1 MQSSCLLKVI
11 ELHIFSVLEDKVKLD
26 FRQFGFVNGAST
38 TEACF
43 LLKET
48 VNMYISDKYPIY
60 ANFIDLSKAFDLVD
74 HSLLLKELVIRK
86 IPADIINIL
95 FFYFRHQKARLK
107 VNANYGEYKKI
118 NQGLRQGGIIS
129 PFLFKLYIDS
139 AIRHLSS
146 LDIGCR
152 FSMSRVN
159 VIAYADDIVLLANSG
174 SALDKIYTEFKK
186 SLNSL
191 KLKINV
197 NKSKVMLFYKGLY
210 KYEYSNL
217 VHNDDEFEIV
227 REFKYLGNVLTYN
240 LGDDMDVKLKLNNF
254 YSSFH
259 SIFRCF
265 NGINFESFYIFLI
278 QFVLH
283 NMVFPCGTLLTYTLN
298 IILKLS
304 KLHIVML

>member
-1 MQSSCLLKVI
+1 MLLRM
-11 ELHIFSVLEDKVKLD
+11 LM
-26 FRQFGFVNGAST
+26 T
-38 TEACF
+38 
-43 LLKET
+43 
-48 VNMYISDKYPIY
+48 
-60 ANFIDLSKAFDLVD
+60 
-74 HSLLLKELVIRK
+74 
-86 IPADIINIL
+86 
-95 FFYFRHQKARLK
+95 
-107 VNANYGEYKKI
+107 
-118 NQGLRQGGIIS
+118 
-129 PFLFKLYIDS
+129 
-139 AIRHLSS
+139 
-146 LDIGCR
+146 
-152 FSMSRVN
+152 
-159 VIAYADDIVLLANSG
+159 NSG

-197 NKSKVMLFYKGLY
+197 NKSKVMLFYEGLY

-217 VHNDDEFEIV
+217 VLDDDEFEIV

-283 NMVFPCGTLLTYTLN
+283 NMVFPCGTFLICILN
-298 IILKLS
+298 INLKFLN
-304 KLHIVML
+304 LHIAML